1 MPRFALFWP
10 VLLLA
15 ACAHHPAPG
24 PISTLSLRT
33 EAPQFARSEPV
44 NRDELTELSAALA
57 SGGPIELTVFF
68 ADWCGDS
75 IREVPRLLSLLEQLP
90 PGQVTLKLIN
100 LDADKQDPAGLA
112 NAAKVTRIPTIIAQ
126 RNGQELGRITESAS
140 VTVGA
145 DLVQILKPQS

>member
-1 MPRFALFWP
+1 MA
-10 VLLLA
+10 LLLLT

-24 PISTLSLRT
+24 PISTLNLRT
-33 EAPQFARSEPV
+33 EAPQFARPEPV
-44 NRDELTELSAALA
+44 SSEELAGLSAALA
-57 SGGPIELTVFF
+57 AGGPVELTVYF

-75 IREVPRLLSLLEQLP
+75 IREVPRLLRLLEQLP
-90 PGQVTLKLIN
+90 PGQVTLNLIN

-112 NAAKVTRIPTIIAQ
+112 NAAGVTRIPTIVAH
-126 RNGQELGRITESAS
+126 RKGQELGRIIEYPS